1 MLNIKKFTMLLFAAV
16 LGGIISVG
24 AYKVTEKT
32 PGYSFSN
39 GSFKAFPASYDIKSV
54 TVPSFDFADV
64 SEAVTPTVVH
74 IKVKINPA
82 TSENDE
88 KDQQQVIPFGPFGGF
103 QFHNVPEGP
112 EEASGS
118 GVIISADGYI
128 VTNNHVVKGAD
139 EIKVVLSD
147 KKEYKADVVGTDPS
161 TDIALIKIKADG
173 LSPIKFGNS
182 DNVRVGQWALAVGN
196 PFNLT
201 STVTA
206 GIISAKGRNIH
217 LLSDKQSIESFI
229 QTDAAVNPGNSGG
242 ALVNTQGELIGINTA
257 IASQTGQYA
266 GYSFAVPVNIVKKVV
281 DDIKDYGEVQRG
293 FIGVTIMDVDSKLAD
308 DKKLDKVAGV
318 YVDGLMEGG
327 AAEDAGIK
335 KGDVILKADGKEVN
349 SVPELQELVSSHKP
363 GDKIDVLI
371 DRNGK
376 EKDIE
381 VTLKNKDGK
390 LGKVTSE
397 NTEIKKALG
406 ADFEMI
412 GDGDKSKLKL
422 DNGVKVA
429 SLGKGKLRE
438 AGIPEGFIITK
449 IDRTAVFNAN
459 DIYRILADKKG
470 GVLVEGYLP
479 GGEKK
484 YYGMEM

>member
-1 MLNIKKFTMLLFAAV
+1 MLLFAAI
-16 LGGIISVG
+16 LGGVISVG
-24 AYKVTEKT
+24 AYKFTEKT
-32 PGYSFSN
+32 PKGFSFSN
-39 GSFKAFPASYDIKSV
+39 GSFKTFPASYDIKSV
-54 TVPSFDFADV
+54 TVPTFDFADV

-82 TSENDE
+82 TSENE
-88 KDQQQVIPFGPFGGF
+88 EQGPHQINPFDPFGGF
-103 QFHNVPEGP
+103 EFHNMPRGP

-128 VTNNHVVKGAD
+128 VTNNHVVNGAD
-139 EIKVVLSD
+139 NIEVVLSD
-147 KKEYKADVVGTDPS
+147 KKSYKADVVGTDPS
-161 TDIALIKIKADG
+161 TDIALIKISASD
-173 LSPIKFGNS
+173 LTPIKFGNS

-257 IASQTGQYA
+257 IASENGQYA
-266 GYSFAVPVNIVKKVV
+266 GYAFAVPVNIVKKVV
-281 DDIKDYGEVQRG
+281 DDIKDFGEVQRG
-293 FIGVTIMDVDSKLAD
+293 FIGVSIQDVDSKLAD
-308 DKKLDKVAGV
+308 DKGLAKVGGV
-318 YVDGLMEGG
+318 YVNGLMEGG

-349 SVPELQELVSSHKP
+349 SVSELQELVSSHKP
-363 GDKIDVLI
+363 GDKVDVLI

-390 LGKVTSE
+390 VGKVNSSNSE
-397 NTEIKKALG
+397 LKNALG
-406 ADFEMI
+406 AEFEML
-412 GDGDKSKLKL
+412 GDADKTKLKL
-422 DNGVKVA
+422 ENGVKVA
-429 SLGKGKLRE
+429 SVGKGKLRE

-449 IDRTAVFNAN
+449 IDKAAVFNSN

-479 GGEKK
+479 NGEKK

>member
-1 MLNIKKFTMLLFAAV
+1 MLLFAAI
-16 LGGIISVG
+16 LGGVISVG

-32 PGYSFSN
+32 PGGFSFSN
-39 GSFKAFPASYDIKSV
+39 GSFKTYPASYDIKSV

-74 IKVKINPA
+74 IKVKINQA

-88 KDQQQVIPFGPFGGF
+88 EGQQQQMIPFGPFGGF
-103 QFHNVPEGP
+103 QFHNMPQGP

-118 GVIISADGYI
+118 GVIISSDGYI

-139 EIKVVLSD
+139 NIEVILAD
-147 KKEYKADVVGTDPS
+147 KKSYKADVVGTDPS

-206 GIISAKGRNIH
+206 GIISAKGRNID
-217 LLSDKQSIESFI
+217 LLHSNYKIESFI

-257 IASQTGQYA
+257 IASENGQYA
-266 GYSFAVPVNIVKKVV
+266 GYAFAVPVNIVKKVV

-293 FIGVTIMDVDSKLAD
+293 FIGVTIQDVDSKLAD
-308 DKKLDKVAGV
+308 DKGLSKVAGV
-318 YVDGLMEGG
+318 YVNGLMEGG

-335 KGDVILKADGKEVN
+335 KGDVILKADSKQVN
-349 SVPELQELVSSHKP
+349 SVAELQELVSSHKP
-363 GDKIDVLI
+363 GDKINVLI

-376 EKDIE
+376 EKDID
-381 VTLKNKDGK
+381 VILKNKDGK
-390 LGKVTSE
+390 LGKVVSE
-397 NTEIKKALG
+397 NTEIKKSLG
-406 ADFEMI
+406 AEFEML
-412 GDGDKSKLKL
+412 GDGDKSKLQL

-429 SLGKGKLRE
+429 SVGKGKLRE

-449 IDRTAVFNAN
+449 IDRAAVFNSN
-459 DIYRILADKKG
+459 DIYRILEDKKG

-479 GGEKK
+479 SGEKK

>member
-1 MLNIKKFTMLLFAAV
+1 M
-16 LGGIISVG
+16 
-24 AYKVTEKT
+24 
-32 PGYSFSN
+32 
-39 GSFKAFPASYDIKSV
+39 
-54 TVPSFDFADV
+54 PSFDFADV